1 MLIKAANAMGLKW
14 AYVDAAMIYRQVSL
28 QYSQWHKVSDTQVIG
43 RSAYD
48 VVTHETAQRLAPRWQ
63 EALAGNV
70 VSFTDRIRRTGV
82 DRDTYVKATYIPN
95 FHADEVCGF
104 YAFYEDLTEEVNAID
119 TLRKLHAITADTQL
133 SLGDKINGILQ
144 LGVDVFAL
152 PIALVSH
159 TVEQR
164 YIVKYAVVPENTLK
178 PGDEFELGETYCCHT
193 LKANGPL
200 AFHHAG
206 ESEINT
212 HPCYQNF
219 GLESYIGIP
228 IMVNGSC
235 YGTLN
240 FSSPDIYDRKFTEND
255 FELIRL
261 FSQWIGN
268 ELARAE
274 AQRALNRQKSLL
286 EVMSKQARIGTWE
299 LIVPTGELY
308 WSDMTKEVH
317 EVAPGFVP
325 DLNTA
330 IYFYKEGSSR
340 QRISDAVEL
349 AMVTG
354 EPWDL
359 DVQLVT
365 AKGNL
370 IWVNA
375 MGQAEIIDGEC
386 VRLYGSFQDID
397 ERVRNQIELE
407 NAKVQAEAAA
417 KSKSEFLAN
426 MSHEIRTPM
435 NGVLGMIGIVL
446 NTQLTQEQ
454 AYHLKLAQ
462 RSANSL
468 LTLINDILDFS
479 KVDVGKLELEEV
491 DFDLLMLLQDF
502 CESMF
507 VPITEKGL
515 IFEQDFT
522 AIQQRYVRGDPNR
535 LRQILMNLVGNA
547 IKFTSQGS
555 IKIEV
560 SVKPKDGALDCI
572 FRVKD
577 TGIGIQPEKLETLF
591 EAFTQADAST
601 TRQFGGT
608 GLGLAIVRQLCQ
620 LMGGTPRVSSE
631 YGKGSVFEVKVVFSQ
646 AQTQLNEI
654 EESLSRDISSS
665 HSFMSFNQCKV
676 LLVEDNFINQEVAKE
691 QLKIF
696 SLDVTLA
703 ENGIEAIKRL
713 KQYQDEPFVLI
724 LMDCQMPEMDGYQA
738 TQAIR
743 EGAAGDQY
751 CDVPIVALTAN
762 AMKGDREKCM
772 AAGMDS
778 YLSKPIDP
786 NELHDLLKVYLAQ
799 PTTGKG

>member
-1 MLIKAANAMGLKW
+1 MLITAANAMDLKW
-14 AYVDAAMIYRQVSL
+14 AYIDADMTYRQVSL
-28 QYSQWHKVSDTQVIG
+28 QYCQWHKVDENKVIG
-43 RSAYD
+43 RSIYD
-48 VVTHETAQRLAPRWQ
+48 VVSRETAQRLAPRWK
-63 EALAGNV
+63 EALTGSV
-70 VSFTDRIRRTGV
+70 VSFTDRIQRTGV
-82 DRDTYVKATYIPN
+82 AQESYVKATYIPN
-95 FHADEVCGF
+95 ITDHAVSGF
-104 YAFYEDLTEEVNAID
+104 YVFYDDLTEEVTAID
-119 TLRKLHAITADTQL
+119 TLRKLHSITADTQL
-133 SLGDKINGILQ
+133 SLENKINGILQ
-144 LGVDVFAL
+144 LGVEVFAL

-159 TVEQR
+159 IDNQR
-164 YIVKYAVVPENTLK
+164 YTVKFAVVPENAVK

-206 ESEINT
+206 ESEISK

-228 IMVNGSC
+228 IMVNGSR

-240 FSSPDIYDRKFTEND
+240 FSSPDIYERAFSEHD

-261 FSQWIGN
+261 FAQWIGN

-274 AQRALNRQKSLL
+274 SQRALSLQKNLL
-286 EVMSKQARIGTWE
+286 EAMSKQARIGTWE

-308 WSDMTKEVH
+308 WSPMTKEVH
-317 EVAPGFVP
+317 EVDQNFLP

-330 IYFYKEGSSR
+330 IFFYKEGSSR
-340 QRISDAVEL
+340 QRISEAVER
-349 AMVTG
+349 AMGTG
-354 EPWDL
+354 EAWSL

-397 ERVRNQIELE
+397 ERVKSQIELE
-407 NAKVQAEAAA
+407 NAKLQAEAAV

-435 NGVLGMIGIVL
+435 NGVLGMISSVL
-446 NTQLTQEQ
+446 NTDLKQEQ

-479 KVDVGKLELEEV
+479 KVDAGKLELEEV
-491 DFDLLMLLQDF
+491 DFDLLALLNEF
-502 CESMF
+502 CESMSD
-507 VPITEKGL
+507 PIMQKGL
-515 IFEQDFT
+515 LFEQDFRG
-522 AIQQRYVRGDPNR
+522 IEQRYVCGDPNR
-535 LRQILMNLVGNA
+535 LRQILTNIVGNA
-547 IKFTSQGS
+547 IKFTLQGS
-555 IKIEV
+555 IKIEA
-560 SVKPKDGALDCI
+560 SVKPNNQALDCI
-572 FRVKD
+572 IKIED
-577 TGIGIQPEKLETLF
+577 TGIGIQSEKLEALF
-591 EAFTQADAST
+591 DAFTQADAST

-620 LMGGTPRVSSE
+620 LMEGEISVSSE
-631 YGKGSVFEVKVVFSQ
+631 YGKGSTFEVKVALSQ
-646 AQTQLNEI
+646 ARSQLTDMHEAQI
-654 EESLSRDISSS
+654 SDDSSLDTLEV
-665 HSFMSFNQCKV
+665 FNQRKV

-691 QLKIF
+691 QLKMF
-696 SLDVTLA
+696 SIDVA
-703 ENGIEAIKRL
+703 IAGNGIEAINQL
-713 KQYQDEPFVLI
+713 KQHQNDVFDLI

-743 EGAAGDQY
+743 EGAAGEQY
-751 CDVPIVALTAN
+751 CDVPIIALTAN

-772 AAGMDS
+772 AIGMNS

-786 NELHDLLKVYLAQ
+786 NELHGLLKAYLA
-799 PTTGKG
+799 PSTAGKG